1 MTFNLEQ
8 CALLNAICYFDF
20 IYNFI
25 EFEILIKFKF
35 LHEKF
40 AFYKA
45 LQMQI
50 FHIH

>member
-1 MTFNLEQ
+1 MTFNLE
-8 CALLNAICYFDF
+8 LRICYF
-20 IYNFI
+20 
-25 EFEILIKFKF
+25 EFEILIKIKF
-35 LHEKF
+35 SHEKF